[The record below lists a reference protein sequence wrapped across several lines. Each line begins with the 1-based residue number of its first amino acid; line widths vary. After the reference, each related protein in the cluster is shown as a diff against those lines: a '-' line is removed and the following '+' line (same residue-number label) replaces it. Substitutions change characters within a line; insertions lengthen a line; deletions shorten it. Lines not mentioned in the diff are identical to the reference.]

1 MQFAAFFPT
10 SLSAISFLLFNLF
23 DSPCLA
29 AISTTAK
36 EIGSRKF
43 FWFAIVFQNV
53 MAYAIS
59 LMVYQLVGLAL
70 GEVQF
75 GAATVAAA
83 VVLVLILYFLF
94 RPDPAKQLQ
103 RRAAAANA

>member
-1 MQFAAFFPT
+1 
-10 SLSAISFLLFNLF
+10 
-23 DSPCLA
+23 
-29 AISTTAK
+29 
-36 EIGSRKF
+36 
-43 FWFAIVFQNV
+43 

-103 RRAAAANA
+103 RRAAAANT